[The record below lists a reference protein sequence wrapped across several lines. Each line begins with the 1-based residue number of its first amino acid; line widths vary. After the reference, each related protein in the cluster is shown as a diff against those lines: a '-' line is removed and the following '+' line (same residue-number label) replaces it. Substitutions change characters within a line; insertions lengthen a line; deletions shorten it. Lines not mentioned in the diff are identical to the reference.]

1 MSRQLLL
8 MVAVN
13 GHSIQSANSAG
24 LLPAAT
30 NVIGYGDSQDRA
42 TFAMVTKMKE
52 EPMDVESL
60 DTNKDEVGGTKI
72 TRERLKNELFIA
84 YLMHYLH
91 ISINILFVSSIC
103 PK

>member
-1 MSRQLLL
+1 

-60 DTNKDEVGGTKI
+60 DTNKDEVGGTKM
-72 TRERLKNELFIA
+72 TQEWTNECLQQAWHIIHAVTIA
-84 YLMHYLH
+84 YWLAYRWVSNGVMSFLH
-91 ISINILFVSSIC
+91 
-103 PK
+103 